1 MEVSDDDEYDFEDD
15 GNDLVPAHDPDSEPL
30 PDLPMYHPSLKE
42 VEILSSQLISEFQY
56 FISNSPYKDEET
68 DYLLEESK
76 VLEHPPHESH
86 VLRIALI
93 GDAGQ
98 GKSSL
103 LNSMLGQENLA
114 IHVSM
119 PRLSF
124 TGHGLTSS
132 RLQMVIVAHML
143 SWNTSRQLRL
153 KNVLSKHQLNSS
165 PDKLVVTWSRNSSR
179 TSGCNGKW
187 KRIPTKTWPTNID

>member
-1 MEVSDDDEYDFEDD
+1 MSQNVARPLQLYRSHSSTRREKVWKGHSQIKHFLISTADALSSDDDEEDLE
-15 GNDLVPAHDPDSEPL
+15 NDDDEEVPAHDPDSEPL
-30 PDLPMYHPSLKE
+30 PDLPIYHPSVKV
-42 VEILSSQLISEFQY
+42 VETLCSELVSEFQF
-56 FISNSPYKDEET
+56 FIDSSEYRDDET

-114 IHVSM
+114 IHVGLRF
-119 PRLSF
+119 RL
-124 TGHGLTSS
+124 
-132 RLQMVIVAHML
+132 
-143 SWNTSRQLRL
+143 
-153 KNVLSKHQLNSS
+153 
-165 PDKLVVTWSRNSSR
+165 
-179 TSGCNGKW
+179 
-187 KRIPTKTWPTNID
+187 

>member
-1 MEVSDDDEYDFEDD
+1 
-15 GNDLVPAHDPDSEPL
+15 
-30 PDLPMYHPSLKE
+30 MYHPSVKE

-56 FISNSPYKDEET
+56 FIGNSIYRDEEM

-93 GDAGQ
+93 GDAGM

-114 IHVSM
+114 IFVCA
-119 PRLSF
+119 
-124 TGHGLTSS
+124 S
-132 RLQMVIVAHML
+132 RMY
-143 SWNTSRQLRL
+143 
-153 KNVLSKHQLNSS
+153 LNH
-165 PDKLVVTWSRNSSR
+165 TR
-179 TSGCNGKW
+179 
-187 KRIPTKTWPTNID
+187 